1 MTSKIPLSIL
11 SMYAD
16 FYSVYKFEDF
26 FLGVGIK
33 LSSCVTYNYK
43 KQ

>member
-1 MTSKIPLSIL
+1 MFLHVHVQDIS
-11 SMYAD
+11 
-16 FYSVYKFEDF
+16 KFEDF